1 MRIRGLVVGVLALSV
16 AVGAF
21 LFLSRDNAPLA
32 PATASVATSE
42 QPVLKCMVHDAATLA
57 ALRTGASRLAV
68 VVKSFQPA
76 TPAAAAIVVSLL
88 TANRTRRQEV
98 ARFAIHPPKAF
109 SAAATPHR
117 FLVSL
122 EEHGALIED
131 GQPLCVEVGF
141 ATSIGAAAG
150 GAADIEIGVVTV
162 PGSPGG
168 PDRR

>member
-1 MRIRGLVVGVLALSV
+1 VRKRGLVVGVLALSV
-16 AVGAF
+16 AALAF
-21 LFLSRDNAPLA
+21 LFLSRDDVPLS

-42 QPVLKCMVHDAATLA
+42 KAMLQCMAHDVATLA
-57 ALRTGASRLAV
+57 ALRKGTSRLAV
-68 VVKSFQPA
+68 VVTSFQPA
-76 TPAAAAIVVSLL
+76 TPAAAALVVSLL
-88 TANRTRRQEV
+88 TANGTRRQEV

-109 SAAATPHR
+109 SAPATPHR

-122 EEHGALIED
+122 EGHGTLIED

-141 ATSIGAAAG
+141 ATSSGAAVG

-162 PGSPGG
+162 PGSPVG